1 MLKILQGDD
10 TAANNRTITLRLPSD
25 DIGEGFEIGFLFLG
39 IDKSGPYAPGGTLKF
54 DCTREQ
60 TSCFPLGI
68 HYAKT
73 YLKKDN
79 LIQTISNS
87 IQVKVTDSADELNDN
102 SSPSG
107 GGNGN
112 GGEDGGDG
120 DVNRDGVVNASD
132 ALLVLKAA
140 VGKAVLTD
148 SETVAGD
155 MNRDGRLDATDAL
168 AILKKAVGK

>member
-1 MLKILQGDD
+1 MVQTLNDPNATDYGYAKY
-10 TAANNRTITLRLPSD
+10 RHYCRRCELRL
-25 DIGEGFEIGFLFLG
+25 
-39 IDKSGPYAPGGTLKF
+39 Y
-54 DCTREQ
+54 
-60 TSCFPLGI
+60 
-68 HYAKT
+68 
-73 YLKKDN
+73 
-79 LIQTISNS
+79 
-87 IQVKVTDSADELNDN
+87 VDSPVL
-102 SSPSG
+102 PSG

-148 SETVAGD
+148 SETVSGD